1 MKVSNLSLTMI
12 EDKKLI
18 VVSLPKS
25 PKCQAL
31 IDRFSI

>member
-12 EDKKLI
+12 EDKKPI

-25 PKCQAL
+25 PKFQAP